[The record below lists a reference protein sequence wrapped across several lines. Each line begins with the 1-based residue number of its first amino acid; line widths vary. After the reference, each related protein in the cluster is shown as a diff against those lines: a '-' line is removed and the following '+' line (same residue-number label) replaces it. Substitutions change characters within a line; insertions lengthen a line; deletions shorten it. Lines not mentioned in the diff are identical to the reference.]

1 MRALLRRRAR
11 HATAQHCLR
20 AVEQVFGNQRLEIT
34 ALGANAVLGHVH
46 DVGVQLVAQ
55 QHSDRL

>member
-1 MRALLRRRAR
+1 VRALLRRRAR

-34 ALGANAVLGHVH
+34 ALAARPLFNRQYVSRV
-46 DVGVQLVAQ
+46 
-55 QHSDRL
+55 